1 MNDCTIIS
9 YPGSGSASLLSLT
22 EARSQYMLPFA
33 GRFRVVDFTL
43 RNSFSSG
50 ARRTILYN
58 NIDDDLEEYIS
69 LYGPFDDQKF
79 PPVKVVSRK
88 YSDIG
93 IFYNLILD
101 SNTHYYILYNGDNP
115 SILDFNRVMTRFKEK
130 RAKAMLFRL
139 PVEGKHSMAHKALVA
154 DQKTLLK
161 VVNQAMKDR
170 RESPNI
176 FEMIINILINRGID
190 KSSIQGHY
198 WPVRSV
204 TDYYSL
210 NFDIIRNS
218 EIFGLLYHEKIIQ
231 SKILADG
238 YAVIGREARVRRSF
252 ISDFCS
258 INGTVEN
265 SIIFPGVNI
274 GRGSTVIDSIL
285 LPYVRIGEGSRIEC
299 AVIDERTRREPEEQ
313 WDNIGA
319 SCRVGSSE
327 EHIKNTDFPRSLF
340 ESVTLIGKDCRIA
353 EGARIGGG
361 CYVSSGLGEE
371 FMRKRFLYDGESLVA
386 SRAPGGAPPER

>member
-50 ARRTILYN
+50 ARNTILYN
-58 NIDDDLEEYIS
+58 NVDDDLEDYVS
-69 LYGPFDDQKF
+69 LYGPFEDPKF

-115 SILDFNRVMTRFKEK
+115 SIIDFGRVMERFKEK
-130 RAKAMLFRL
+130 KARAMLFRL
-139 PVEGKHSMAHKALVA
+139 PVEGKHSMAYKALVA

-161 VVNQAMKDR
+161 VINQAMKER

-176 FEMIINILINRGID
+176 FEMIINVLINRGID
-190 KSSIQGHY
+190 KSSIHGHY
-198 WPVRSV
+198 WPLRSV
-204 TDYYSL
+204 TDYYML
-210 NFDIIRNS
+210 NREIIQNA

-238 YAVIGREARVRRSF
+238 YAVIGREAKVTRSF

-258 INGTVEN
+258 INGTVDN
-265 SIIFPGVNI
+265 SIIFPGVFI

-285 LPYVRIGEGSRIEC
+285 LPYVRIGEGSRIEH
-299 AVIDERTRREPEEQ
+299 AIIDERIKREPGDESF
-313 WDNIGA
+313 DIGT
-319 SCRVGSSE
+319 SCRIGSSE
-327 EHIKNTDFPRSLF
+327 EHIKNKDYSRSLF

-361 CYVSSGLGEE
+361 CYVASGLGEE
-371 FMRKRFLYDGESLVA
+371 FMRKKFLYDGESLVA
-386 SRAPGGAPPER
+386 PRAPGGAPPEA